1 MLTQLE
7 DAVVVRAAGTESFMS
22 PGTDLIVV

>member
-1 MLTQLE
+1 VLTQLE

-22 PGTDLIVV
+22 PATDRIVV